1 MSSLSPASVPVLPGV
16 PSELQPLPTRPLF
29 VPLSALRA
37 GSFRCEFCRE
47 EYPLNRLVHCY
58 AGDLCDEC
66 HAEAVEAT
74 EVCEAVN
81 AYLGTDL
88 EVF

>member
-1 MSSLSPASVPVLPGV
+1 MHHPLAYPAPFAPGI
-16 PSELQPLPTRPLF
+16 PDELQPLPVRPPF
-29 VPLSALRA
+29 VSIAALRA

-47 EYPLNRLVHCY
+47 VYPMDRLVRCE
-58 AGDLCDEC
+58 AGRYCDEC

-74 EVCEAVN
+74 EVCDAVN